1 MQTYKKST
9 KYKTINYMY
18 IIVECSI
25 YIRVTRTVQWRK
37 QNGGSLKLSKQPTK
51 DRLNLSKCNG
61 ASQNYPIHQI
71 HVQ

>member
-1 MQTYKKST
+1 MQTYKKTT
-9 KYKTINYMY
+9 KYKTMTYMC

-51 DRLNLSKCNG
+51 DRSNLPIYNG
-61 ASQNYPIHQI
+61 ASQNYPVHQI